1 MKGKQKRVTCDKPII
16 FRLHASFIMK
26 EKTTRNKMI
35 RGKLFFF
42 LPLGVVVWGDKI
54 TRRLSRANNF
64 FNKIAL
70 F

>member
-16 FRLHASFIMK
+16 FGLHASFIMK

-35 RGKLFFF
+35 RGKPFFF
-42 LPLGVVVWGDKI
+42 LPLGVVVCGDQI

-64 FNKIAL
+64 FNKIVL